1 MTLPFQPGDY
11 VTRKSYA
18 HDIVFVIREIF
29 PGRRMAVL
37 KGVDVRLIADAP
49 LDDLEKVSAEALA
62 ERRQQVQI
70 LEEESLRLIR
80 QDREWLKEQNDSL
93 EPDEVDPEKKSYF
106 EWPSK
111 VLHLDGDPDYLRKC
125 MDLYRKLSV
134 PVVGLYV
141 REAEMA
147 DAVGPLLAK
156 TKPNILVLTGHD
168 GFLKRRN
175 AADSLANYRHSSHY
189 MEAIKAARQV
199 EHDLD
204 TLVIVAGGCQSHFE
218 ALLAAG
224 ANFASS
230 PRRVM
235 IHTFDPVFVA
245 QMIAFT
251 PIHQTVNALDVAKRT
266 ITGIAGMGGIET
278 RGGYRRGMPPAFKN
292 WAREARESH

>member
-1 MTLPFQPGDY
+1 MPFQPGDL
-11 VTRKSYA
+11 VTRKSYD
-18 HDIVFVIREIF
+18 HDIVFVIRDIF
-29 PGRRMAVL
+29 PGRRVAVL
-37 KGVDVRLIADAP
+37 KGVDVRLLADAP
-49 LDDLEKVSAEALA
+49 LDDLEKVSPEALA
-62 ERRQQVQI
+62 ERQQQLQI

-80 QDREWLKEQNDSL
+80 QDRQWLSERNEHLEAARPEQ
-93 EPDEVDPEKKSYF
+93 EKKSYF
-106 EWPSK
+106 EMPAK
-111 VLHLDGDPDYLRKC
+111 VLHMDGDPEYLRKC
-125 MDLYRKLSV
+125 LQLYRKLSV
-134 PVVGLYV
+134 PVVGLHM

-147 DAVGPLLAK
+147 EAVGPLIHK
-156 TKPNILVLTGHD
+156 IRPDILVLTGHD
-168 GFLKRRN
+168 GLVKRRN
-175 AADSLANYRHSSHY
+175 HTGPLENYRHTAHY
-189 MEAIKAARQV
+189 VEAVKAARRV
-199 EHDLD
+199 ERDLD
-204 TLVIVAGGCQSHFE
+204 TLVIFAGGCQSHFE